1 MVDRPRKSKLAEDR
15 VAASLAGE
23 YDLGQSQ
30 GKGNDVYSRN
40 LVPGGC
46 KLRVRSRAG

>member
-15 VAASLAGE
+15 LLALLANMIWVSPKGR
-23 YDLGQSQ
+23 
-30 GKGNDVYSRN
+30 GNDVYARN